1 MLEKILI
8 KEIVAP
14 VLIIIF
20 SFLLYFIVNGIIKRM
35 FSVKIKRIN
44 ERKQKAFVGGISTI
58 IKVFITLIA
67 LMMILEIYGIDTKSL
82 VASLGIV
89 SLVVGLALQDM
100 LKDYIVGFTILFEDQ
115 FSVGDTV
122 TINGFTGTVIFT
134 GLKSTRLKAY
144 TGDVKIISNRNITEV
159 INHTLEINK
168 IAVTVKVELSSD
180 TIKVKEILDNLCLS
194 LSDELNLPGK
204 AQCLG
209 VDNMNDGGITY
220 TILIPANYSD
230 KTSVARL
237 FREKIK
243 QEFEKNKI
251 KISNPQLV
259 MQNG

>member
-8 KEIVAP
+8 KEFVAP
-14 VLIIIF
+14 VLILLF
-20 SFLLYFIVNGIIKRM
+20 SFLLYIIISRIVKKM

-44 ERKQKAFVGGISTI
+44 ERKQKSFVGGINTI
-58 IKVFITLIA
+58 IKIFIILIA

-82 VASLGIV
+82 VTSLGVV

-100 LKDYIVGFTILFEDQ
+100 LKDFIVGFTILFEDQ

-122 TINGFTGTVIFT
+122 TINGFTGTVIFN

-159 INHTLEINK
+159 VNHTLELNK
-168 IAVTVKVELSSD
+168 AIVNVKVELNSD
-180 TIKVKEILDNLCLS
+180 IEKVKGILDNICAELTE
-194 LSDELNLPGK
+194 ELNLPGK

-209 VDNMNDGGITY
+209 VDNVNDGGVSY
-220 TILIPANYSD
+220 TILVPAKYSD
-230 KTSVARL
+230 KASLART
-237 FREKIK
+237 FRARIK
-243 QEFEKNKI
+243 KDLETNKI

-259 MQNG
+259 IQNG